1 MQKVRAAVLVCIIKQ
16 NAIHISNENKNIQR
30 VDVFENF
37 QYRMKICTYLCL
49 QEGHISAAATKKW
62 QQEKTVEKSMQYVY
76 NTSQNS
82 SLITIY

>member
-1 MQKVRAAVLVCIIKQ
+1 MYYQAEYDPHLQWKQ
-16 NAIHISNENKNIQR
+16 EYPESRYIWEFPIQNENMYIF
-30 VDVFENF
+30 VSTEW
-37 QYRMKICTYLCL
+37 
-49 QEGHISAAATKKW
+49 HISAAATKKW

>member
-1 MQKVRAAVLVCIIKQ
+1 
-16 NAIHISNENKNIQR
+16 
-30 VDVFENF
+30 
-37 QYRMKICTYLCL
+37 MKICTYLCL

-82 SLITIY
+82 PLITIY